1 MRLYLSSLSPWN
13 STYSTEEGHLLFKV
27 ESPSSPNPRQFHF
40 YRALPDVSL
49 PTSERQLWEE
59 RHFFDTHPSSR
70 RDHPEFDGQ
79 GSGLYVDSVIMEENR
94 EDFSVIES
102 NSSLYQYPL
111 QDPAYPSAKR
121 SSSPSPSRSSH
132 SDTHPF
138 WTKEHWVHFA
148 DAEYHWSSKTHFN
161 VAGKEFYAADF
172 FKSWYVINSL
182 MLFTLIHVIL
192 SGQTREFTAWD
203 GHQYRWYLKSRHLK
217 VGKNLVSI
225 LAITHNLCAAVPM
238 QGRRSRT

>member
-1 MRLYLSSLSPWN
+1 
-13 STYSTEEGHLLFKV
+13 
-27 ESPSSPNPRQFHF
+27 
-40 YRALPDVSL
+40 
-49 PTSERQLWEE
+49 
-59 RHFFDTHPSSR
+59 
-70 RDHPEFDGQ
+70 
-79 GSGLYVDSVIMEENR
+79 MEENR